1 MDRDRGVS
9 RATVHDSL
17 ATRFRDAGSL
27 TNQSRH
33 KCTVYGDVELSIY
46 LSIIGRSLGLPSASA
61 MTRSAL
67 TLTLTLT
74 YPNSNEVCLCND
86 PISFPQPARFD
97 PARFRRGEF
106 GEHGRP

>member
-1 MDRDRGVS
+1 
-9 RATVHDSL
+9 
-17 ATRFRDAGSL
+17 
-27 TNQSRH
+27 
-33 KCTVYGDVELSIY
+33 
-46 LSIIGRSLGLPSASA
+46 